1 MKISRM
7 KMLSY
12 QRSQGFNT
20 LNIRYY
26 KEIFGRFFLRRFLKN
41 EKISQFI
48 GLKNADMTLF
58 TTL

>member
-1 MKISRM
+1 
-7 KMLSY
+7 MLLY
-12 QRSQGFNT
+12 QRLRG
-20 LNIRYY
+20 LNALDIRHC

-48 GLKNADMTLF
+48 DLKNVDMTLF

>member
-1 MKISRM
+1 
-7 KMLSY
+7 MLLY
-12 QRSQGFNT
+12 QRLQAFSA
-20 LNIRYY
+20 LNIKHC

-48 GLKNADMTLF
+48 DLKNVDMALF

>member
-1 MKISRM
+1 
-7 KMLSY
+7 MLLY
-12 QRSQGFNT
+12 QRSQEFNA
-20 LNIRYY
+20 LDIRHC